1 MQLELKSF
9 IEPFL
14 KKVNLKIL
22 VFWSIL
28 SKYFLHWKWPPV
40 SSTSIFSALTLPK
53 IKSKDS
59 FEKLTT
65 SRFQNCP
72 YFSKL
77 TKIWWRCWP
86 KTNLLF
92 FVDMFNHYFKLSS
105 TQTYS
110 CMSSSD
116 PQATIPCWCCQV
128 KVLLTLKT
136 PLTVLIRIIATQL
149 IQLPWK

>member
-1 MQLELKSF
+1 MFPNNEPTNMKSSHTSLQHVLQ
-9 IEPFL
+9 EKKCYRYSVNTNDLLLPFW
-14 KKVNLKIL
+14 KSYEQFQNQSQAEFEENQFFRIL

-40 SSTSIFSALTLPK
+40 SSTSIFSALTWPK

-77 TKIWWRCWP
+77 TKIWWRYWQ
-86 KTNLLF
+86 KTNWLF
-92 FVDMFNHYFKLSS
+92 FGGSVW
-105 TQTYS
+105 
-110 CMSSSD
+110 
-116 PQATIPCWCCQV
+116 PQF
-128 KVLLTLKT
+128 
-136 PLTVLIRIIATQL
+136 
-149 IQLPWK
+149 